1 MLKHIRHAVRETGRF
16 LGRHYGTAIRYA
28 RAFDQGI
35 NMVGRFAQAV
45 APTIDSLAGTQA
57 TRQTRQLTDDYQ
69 LLRSKVMGVHQ
80 EGQHVGNHLMG
91 NVRRNVPELGLEYKR
106 LLVRSISTRAK
117 HKERAE
123 TLPCP

>member
-1 MLKHIRHAVRETGRF
+1 MMLKQIRHAVRETGRF
-16 LGRHYGTAIRYA
+16 LRRHYGTDIRYA

-57 TRQTRQLTDDYQ
+57 TRQTRQLADDYQ
-69 LLRSKVMGVHQ
+69 ILRSKVMGVHQ

-91 NVRRNVPELGLEYKR
+91 NIRRNVPELGL
-106 LLVRSISTRAK
+106 
-117 HKERAE
+117 
-123 TLPCP
+123 